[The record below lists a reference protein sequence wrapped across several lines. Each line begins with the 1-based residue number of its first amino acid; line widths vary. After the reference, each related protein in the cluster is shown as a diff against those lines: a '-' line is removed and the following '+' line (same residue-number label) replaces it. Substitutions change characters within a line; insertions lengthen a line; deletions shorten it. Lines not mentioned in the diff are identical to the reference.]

1 MDNEKTQ
8 PLEREKDNSMD
19 TSRYTER
26 TYIGSGGMASVY
38 KAIDRTLQRDVA
50 IKEMSD
56 QFRDNETVRS
66 LFLNE
71 ARKMAA
77 VKHPNVVQVY
87 DVHDGKVPTII
98 MEYMGGGSLATQIGA
113 GSLPAVEVLKIIR
126 QVATGLQAIHEAG
139 LIHRDVKP
147 ENILE
152 EGGAFKIT
160 DFGVAMSGDEDAL
173 PFVTN
178 KYAAPEVL
186 IEPTE
191 IGRSSDIYSLGV
203 MAIQLLLGPRNF
215 ELAVRE
221 AIEQDPQVQ
230 LPAIQDSKQAFW
242 QQWVV
247 SSAQLPPL
255 NKLDESI
262 PEELAQFLARATNR
276 DRTQRIADCST
287 FIDELDRVIKLGQ
300 QQESAPTEYSDKMRK
315 RLEKSKA
322 KQAPAEKKAKKP
334 LWFKLTVGVAGTL
347 LLAVTALLL
356 WPASA
361 PRFYFDLVTT
371 PEGAIVSVNGVA
383 ADQSTPA
390 RIVASWGDVV
400 ALQVDGQ
407 DPVEVQLADGM
418 EGLSIVDDAYQ
429 LSVVLIEPLS
439 IDSSAEAAEYL
450 SENLPVGWPVDAS
463 IPGIDM
469 SGRIPLELDTSLTFN
484 VVSNEPGSLVMLYL
498 SADNY
503 ATVIY
508 PAPNGFSPELEA
520 GRLRNVGEELRLV
533 TKEPYGNEWMVFVIA
548 DQLSEFPEIA
558 GAIPIDNTM
567 LAFEIA
573 GTGSPGQAL
582 LEWVVESMKPVN
594 TSVTFLE
601 LEIVES
607 EE

>member
-19 TSRYTER
+19 TSRYIER

-38 KAIDRTLQRDVA
+38 KAVDRTLQRDVA

-87 DVHDGKVPTII
+87 DVHDGKIPTIV

-113 GSLPAVEVLKIIR
+113 GSLPAVEVLRIVR
-126 QVATGLQAIHEAG
+126 QVATGLQAIHESG

-152 EGGAFKIT
+152 EGGSFKIT

-221 AIEQDPQVQ
+221 AIAQDPKVQ

-255 NKLDESI
+255 NKIDESI

-276 DRTQRIADCST
+276 DRAERIADCGT
-287 FIDELDRVIKLGQ
+287 FIEELDRVIKLGQ

-322 KQAPAEKKAKKP
+322 KQAPPEKKAKKP
-334 LWFKLTVGVAGTL
+334 LWFKLTLGIAGTL

-356 WPASA
+356 WPST
-361 PRFYFDLVTT
+361 PRFYFDLVTN
-371 PEGAIVSVNGVA
+371 PEGAIVSVNGA
-383 ADQSTPA
+383 PAELSTPT

-400 ALQVDGQ
+400 SFEMEGQ
-407 DPVEVQLADGM
+407 DAVDVQLADGM

-429 LSVVLIEPLS
+429 LSVTLIEPLS
-439 IDSSAEAAEYL
+439 IESSAEAAEYL
-450 SENLPVGWPVDAS
+450 RDNLPVGWPVDAS

-469 SGRIPLELDTSLTFN
+469 AGRIPLELDTALTFN
-484 VVSNEPGSLVMLYL
+484 VVSNEAGSLIMLYL

-503 ATVIY
+503 ATAIY

-533 TKEPYGNEWMVFVIA
+533 TKEPFGEEWMVFVIA
-548 DQLSEFPEIA
+548 EQLGEFPEIA

-582 LEWVVESMKPVN
+582 LEWVVDSLKPVN

-601 LEIVES
+601 LEIVDS